1 MRKVRR
7 LLKTD
12 LHLDAIDL
20 AGPEISGSVAD
31 LPAEDLLSLIRVK
44 LSDLDPRWQKPIR
57 SRAQYLEYKC
67 PRPKRNIKKAGDLSG
82 IWGLVSC
89 GNTATCR
96 ECAAWESYLHIE
108 RCWQGKPAQMIQ
120 VSGFGEDGSTIA
132 ETVGMGKVYRGHL
145 EDRLREKHA
154 VRQKVKN
161 PSSERRVFMTA
172 LALGDDYRASL
183 TMFLSSPLTTTQ
195 IAKERRRASMAGLGF
210 QGDGY
215 SYP

>member
-20 AGPEISGSVAD
+20 AGPEKGGSVAD

-82 IWGLVSC
+82 IWGLGVMREY
-89 GNTATCR
+89 GNLPR
-96 ECAAWESYLHIE
+96 V
-108 RCWQGKPAQMIQ
+108 RRMGKLPTHRA
-120 VSGFGEDGSTIA
+120 VLARKASTDDSGF
-132 ETVGMGKVYRGHL
+132 
-145 EDRLREKHA
+145 RLW
-154 VRQKVKN
+154 
-161 PSSERRVFMTA
+161 
-172 LALGDDYRASL
+172 
-183 TMFLSSPLTTTQ
+183 
-195 IAKERRRASMAGLGF
+195 
-210 QGDGY
+210 
-215 SYP
+215 